1 MTEPRWIPESAVL
14 AIHDQ
19 QIATHGGLNGT
30 RDRGV
35 IQSALARPAHIWHYE
50 SQDIAV
56 LAAAYA
62 YGLSKNHGF
71 NDGNKRV
78 AFVVAKTFLI
88 LNGHDLHA
96 DDAEIVRVMLAV
108 ADGTMAEAALAEWI
122 RGLLVG
128 IG

>member
-1 MTEPRWIPESAVL
+1 VL

-88 LNGHDLHA
+88 LNGHDLDA

>member
-1 MTEPRWIPESAVL
+1 VKEPRWIPESAVM
-14 AIHDQ
+14 AIHEA
-19 QIATHGGLNGT
+19 QIAEHGGLNGT

-35 IQSALARPAHIWHYE
+35 IQSAIARPANIWHYE

-71 NDGNKRV
+71 IDGNKRV

-88 LNGHDLHA
+88 LNGYDLDA

-108 ADGTMAEAALAEWI
+108 ADGTIAETALAEWI
-122 RGLLVG
+122 RGLLAE

>member
-88 LNGHDLHA
+88 LNGHDLDA